1 MDCTASGPGFAALAF
16 AALAQPTRLEAL
28 RLLVQAGPDGL
39 TAGTIAARLGVVSST
54 LSHHL
59 AQLERA
65 GLARARRQGRF
76 VYYTADPAGTRRLLD
91 CVTATCAAPAGAP
104 VRALTLP

>member
-1 MDCTASGPGFAALAF
+1 MEAPVFATVAF
-16 AALAQPTRLEAL
+16 AALSQPTRLAAL
-28 RLLVQAGPDGL
+28 HLLVQAGPL
-39 TAGTIAARLGVVSST
+39 TAGEIADRLGVVSST

-76 VYYTADPAGTRRLLD
+76 VYYAADQEGTRRLLD
-91 CVTATCAAPAGAP
+91 CVAAACAMPS
-104 VRALTLP
+104 R